1 MYIAE
6 VVHEIINETRKRR
19 YLPSDGYPFSVLGLN
34 RFECVSVRG
43 GTPVPSR
50 THYLK
55 RRGIMPILG
64 MIQAFQYMYGLSF
77 MTVRGRQEG
86 EYHMT

>member
-1 MYIAE
+1 M
-6 VVHEIINETRKRR
+6 
-19 YLPSDGYPFSVLGLN
+19 PGYRHPPELTS
-34 RFECVSVRG
+34 EDWHDIVRG

-64 MIQAFQYMYGLSF
+64 MIQAFQYMYVLSF
-77 MTVRGRQEG
+77 MTAAIKKQEDDAALTLSKSKG
-86 EYHMT
+86 GDRRTYAY